1 MGELFRARAD
11 LEMLAVP
18 VTLAVS
24 IVMSPY
30 VLSRVDLHIIYVLLV
45 LSMVMST

>member
-1 MGELFRARAD
+1 
-11 LEMLAVP
+11 MLAVDLP

-30 VLSRVDLHIIYVLLV
+30 VLSRVDLHNYVLLV
-45 LSMVMST
+45 LSMVYVMST